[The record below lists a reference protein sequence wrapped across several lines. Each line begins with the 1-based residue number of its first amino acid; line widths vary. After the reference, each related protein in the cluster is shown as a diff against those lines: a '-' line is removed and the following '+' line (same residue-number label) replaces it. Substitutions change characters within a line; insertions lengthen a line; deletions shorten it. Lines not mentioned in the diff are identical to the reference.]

1 MLREKHV
8 SAVLCNFAR
17 KKKKAAAAS
26 SPLLGLPRTAA
37 GNLICRGAR
46 AGTVYPPP
54 VVTCRDGAVAHC
66 GSAARAVTNSVGQT
80 YE

>member
-1 MLREKHV
+1 M
-8 SAVLCNFAR
+8 SALFCAISPE
-17 KKKKAAAAS
+17 KKKAAAAS